1 MLNYY
6 YSDKIVD
13 FLQKLPET
21 IIGEISINGRLGH
34 INTELY
40 SWEFQIKLLKEV
52 LILTINYKL
61 KTIN

>member
-6 YSDKIVD
+6 YADKISD
-13 FLQKLPET
+13 FLLKLPET

-40 SWEFQIKLLKEV
+40 AWEFIG
-52 LILTINYKL
+52 YH
-61 KTIN
+61 